1 MTQLTVS
8 DRFKELDG
16 IVQKGL
22 GSFLQVGMALAEIRD
37 QRLYKPLYHSF
48 ESYCQDRCAF
58 GRRRADQLI
67 QAAQESQNLKSEN
80 HGSHFPENE
89 RQARRERSS
98 RQERP
103 EPDRVHALRELVAH
117 VGRVRLLFSEDASLF
132 DAMEEELTV
141 FLEVLQEAA

>member
-89 RQARRERSS
+89 RQARAERSS
-98 RQERP
+98 HAEKPQ
-103 EPDRVHALRELVAH
+103 PDRLTALRELIEDVDC
-117 VGRVRLLFSEDASLF
+117 VRTLFPEDESVF
-132 DAMEEELTV
+132 DNVKLELTV
-141 FLEVLQEAA
+141 FLELLQP